1 MSKQI
6 TVFGSTGKQG
16 GAVARSLLDKGFK
29 VLGVT
34 RNPDSD
40 KAQALKQLGAEVRKG
55 NLDDQ
60 ASVDA
65 VVEGAYGVFLVTNY
79 WEYTSV
85 DREMAQA
92 KTVAAACKKF
102 GVQHLVF
109 SGLDPVKEVTG
120 KDCPHF
126 DSKAAIERFLDESG
140 IPNTSVRYAAFFEN
154 FLEPFLVQKQDD
166 GTALWTVCMQGPMDG
181 ISVEEAGPV
190 VASVFANREEFLGKK
205 IGLSSDKIPPE
216 QYMDIM
222 SKVLGKTFKYQY
234 VPVEVYEKFPFPN
247 ADDLA
252 AMWDFFERGNPDRDI
267 ALTRRLSPK
276 ARDFETW
283 VRDNKANFKF

>member
-1 MSKQI
+1 MSKLI
-6 TVFGSTGKQG
+6 AVFGCTGAQG
-16 GAVARSLLDKGFK
+16 GAVARALLEKGF
-29 VLGVT
+29 GVRGLA

-40 KAQALKQLGAEVRKG
+40 KALALKQLGVELKRG

-60 ASVDA
+60 ASIDA
-65 VVEGAYGVFLVTNY
+65 VVEGAYGVFLNTTFS
-79 WEYTSV
+79 EHFSAEQ
-85 DREMAQA
+85 EMSQA
-92 KTVAAACKKF
+92 KAVAAACKRF
-102 GVQHLVF
+102 GVQHLVY
-109 SGLDPVKEVTG
+109 SGSELVKDITG
-120 KDCPHF
+120 VDCAYF
-126 DSKAAIERFLDESG
+126 DSKGAIEKYLDEIG
-140 IPNTSVRYAAFFEN
+140 IPNTSVRYSSYFDN
-154 FLEPFLVQKQDD
+154 FLKPFLVQKQDD
-166 GTALWTVCMQGPMDG
+166 GTCLWTVCMKGPMDG
-181 ISVEEAGPV
+181 VSVEDAGPA

-252 AMWDFFERGNPDRDI
+252 AMFDFYERGNPDRDI
-267 ALTRRLSPK
+267 ALTRRLNPK

-283 VRDNKANFKF
+283 VRDNKANFQF